1 MSGTMTPGY
10 DDTPRPGR
18 RGARDAAQGSTASP
32 EHSSLPDTPPPPWD
46 THYMETSLLRAL
58 MRLRYSTV
66 LTLCAGH
73 PVESLL
79 SEPYRLILRTL
90 LHTATDA
97 VAAGAG
103 DRDAAP
109 QAVVARLQDMGGPES
124 VAALQGLPEVLHG
137 EVSGHYAGM
146 PSADDVPRLWSSV
159 ERARVY
165 RAMDTQ
171 GRSLV
176 GAAQS
181 RDASLVAES
190 LRRCRFLLQIAVDA
204 GVIAP
209 GDDGDQDAGNSTETG
224 RGATGTG
231 KTMDDDRTPG
241 TAEKRAA

>member
-1 MSGTMTPGY
+1 MTPGY

-18 RGARDAAQGSTASP
+18 RGARDAAQGSTAVP
-32 EHSSLPDTPPPPWD
+32 ETTSLPDTPPTPWH

-58 MRLRYSTV
+58 MRLRYSTI

-73 PVESLL
+73 PAVALQ

-97 VAAGAG
+97 EAHGAG
-103 DRDAAP
+103 DRDVTP
-109 QAVVARLQDMGGPES
+109 QAVVARLQDTGGPEAVS
-124 VAALQGLPEVLHG
+124 ALQGLPEVLHG
-137 EVSGHYAGM
+137 EVRGAYAGM
-146 PSADDVPRLWSSV
+146 PSADDVTRLWSSV

-176 GAAQS
+176 TAAQS
-181 RDASLVAES
+181 GDASLVAES
-190 LRRCRFLLQIAVDA
+190 LRRCRFLLQIAEDA
-204 GVIAP
+204 GVLAP
-209 GDDGDQDAGNSTETG
+209 GDDGHQDAGRRTESAG

-231 KTMDDDRTPG
+231 RTMDDDTTPG
-241 TAEKRAA
+241 TAGKRAA